1 MQATGCQL
9 LQEKVVGD
17 SVKEFAEVLSLSFI
31 LQVGHPVI
39 GYQVSQAAAASD
51 KPRTA
56 GLASLVS
63 CMCHGMALTILC
75 SKTSSHTKVRLT
87 DL

>member
-63 CMCHGMALTILC
+63 LHVPWDGTQYPLLQDLL
-75 SKTSSHTKVRLT
+75 SH
-87 DL
+87 